1 MFRKKSYLLAFL
13 SCFLASCMWTHGYHL
28 HHGIESF
35 RVQNYRESFV
45 FLLPEAR
52 EGQPDAMYA
61 VGFMYY
67 YGLGVIENR
76 KKAWYWIN
84 RAAIHGQADAVA
96 AMHILRKRRSP
107 KPDYR

>member
-1 MFRKKSYLLAFL
+1 MKRYLILFFAVFL
-13 SCFLASCMWTHGYHL
+13 TSCVYTHDYHL
-28 HHGIESF
+28 RHGIESF

-45 FLLPEAR
+45 LLLPEAR

-67 YGLGVIENR
+67 YGLGVVENR

-84 RAAIHGQADAVA
+84 RAAVSGQPDAQC
-96 AMHILRKRRSP
+96 AMRILRKGKSLRASRR
-107 KPDYR
+107 